1 MAIKWDEVLAVYA
14 VKVTTDNENA
24 TEVVTIDD
32 SKKEILK
39 IVLWDMNSIT
49 HSVSKVEKEVTV
61 TSTDNDGNE
70 TTTTETISE
79 TVLTINLTHK
89 SYTDMISVYNF
100 KANQQEQ
107 LILLMDEEY
116 RSMWA
121 QLLGGYNSG
130 NGEIIISGADW
141 IGTDIFSWVLPESF
155 DITSQYGYR
164 NDPFTGEIKFH
175 GGLDIGAPAGTPILA
190 AAYGIVTVAN
200 ATDSW
205 GYGYGYYVKI
215 KHNETFDTLYAHCS
229 KIAVTNGQEVKKGQ
243 VIAYVGTTGNSTGNH
258 LHFEVYKNGVGVNP
272 LGFFKQ

>member
-1 MAIKWDEVLAVYA
+1 MPLKLLL
-14 VKVTTDNENA
+14 
-24 TEVVTIDD
+24 IDD
-32 SKKEILK
+32 SKKEILRT
-39 IVLWDMNSIT
+39 ILWDMNSVT
-49 HSVSKVEKEVTV
+49 HSVSTVQKKITV
-61 TSTDNDGNE
+61 TSTDDDGNE

-79 TVLTINLTHK
+79 TILTINITHK
-89 SYTDMISVYNF
+89 SYSEMIIVYNF
-100 KANQQEQ
+100 NAEQQAQ
-107 LILLMDEEY
+107 LTLLMDEEY

-121 QLLGGYNSG
+121 QLLGGFTAGNS
-130 NGEIIISGADW
+130 EIIISGADW
-141 IGTDIFSWVLPESF
+141 IGTDIFSWALPESF

-190 AAYGIVTVAN
+190 SADGVVIVAN
-200 ATDSW
+200 VTDSW
-205 GYGYGYYVKI
+205 GYGYGYHVKI

-258 LHFEVYKNGVGVNP
+258 LHLEVCQNDERVNP